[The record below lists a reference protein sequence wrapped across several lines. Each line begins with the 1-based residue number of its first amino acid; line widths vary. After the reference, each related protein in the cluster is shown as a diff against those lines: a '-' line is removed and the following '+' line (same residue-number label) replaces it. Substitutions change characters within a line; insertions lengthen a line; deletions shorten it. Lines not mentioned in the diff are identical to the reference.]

1 MPPSP
6 ALRVSPAREVRMENH
21 HKRGRSLEGGLLFKD
36 KDDDLAL
43 FKDMQNRERDNFLLQ
58 PADDL
63 DDSLSTKLRYF
74 SDFKLGISIPAR
86 GESSD
91 LLNADGDKN
100 DYDWLLT
107 PPGTPLFPSLDD
119 DPPPSNLV
127 HRGRPR
133 SQPISIS
140 RSAKV
145 EKSYRTSRSSA
156 SPNRLSPSPRS
167 GNSTFQN
174 SRSSASPHRLSPS
187 AQSSSSAFSSRGRPS
202 SARQSSPTPTL
213 RSATP
218 SRRPSTP
225 PNKPSSPAPRSATPT
240 MRRMS
245 TGSSSL
251 PSSSG
256 RRAPSPGKA
265 KRGNSASPKLQ
276 AWQSTL
282 PGFSSDAP
290 PNLRTSL
297 SDRAASHVR
306 GLSPAS
312 SRSGRDSSSKFGRQ
326 SMSPTASRSAS
337 SSHSHERDR
346 LSSQSKGS
354 LASSVDDDMDSP
366 QSVVVGL
373 SESPSSR
380 KNGAFASS
388 KALAFSKKPSTK
400 PLSASS
406 APKRSFDSALRQ
418 MDHRKSPQNMFRPLL
433 SSVPSTTFYVGKAN
447 SGHRSMI
454 SRNSSVTTSSNTSS
468 EQGASIA
475 HDTEGSDHDQDAL
488 ASEWGKP
495 SNSSVQEEI
504 FVFDKVDE
512 VSEDIGHEVSD
523 EKPTKSDGS
532 FGESATRQ
540 VEPRDS
546 ESNLVAAENA
556 ATVESSYVML
566 DPKEA
571 DCCEMMAS
579 CSICGS
585 NFHIVGLTDENANV
599 CPDCAERGRQLTPV
613 STVFYTQNILHADTA
628 LGEDKQCDDL
638 QLEMGM
644 HELQQVE
651 KNGTQLMHGQ
661 QGRDVK
667 QGDGCL
673 SDSCLVQ
680 LTEKEGE
687 QHLLDPQ
694 VVGQQEI
701 SSNQSN
707 TVSERRLQHFNSFPS
722 LKADGSE
729 ATGISLLL
737 KRTSSSKWPVV
748 QGRAFTATNVVFDDP
763 SYTRENVN
771 AMRNLIGQGS
781 ASASSSVDL
790 NSIKQIEVRVQRQL
804 SSRKADMENSREGSN
819 SNLLSTTSS
828 VSGMSNNASEA
839 LGHLKS
845 TSEETYLSVRNM
857 EYEALQEAPV
867 VTEGQ
872 LRDSENAEAANKR
885 HSFISTG
892 VHEEFNLERMD
903 GCRALYTSASEL
915 SSHIGTMQLDD
926 SSAAEFLTIEGSI
939 SHGNAEV
946 LSNNARETEMEVSLA
961 TGGSSVHGIEASDP
975 PVLESSNMEV
985 EETEDGYDSSTV
997 QQMDCME
1004 SPNSKGKIE
1013 TFEEPLVTTSLEKDS
1028 LGTTPE
1034 INLSEHDESTITV
1047 GGPSGQRLRSLTL
1060 DEATDTILFCSSII
1074 HDLAYKAATIA
1085 MEKEDQVPLEG
1096 SRPTVTIFGKADSNK
1111 RDLRSRTSRR
1121 TLKSQ
1126 KGRQRQSEADAKSPS
1141 TNDENVAKMDS
1152 SLTACDSAVPNKV
1165 DSMKP
1170 PKLESKCNCTVM

>member
-174 SRSSASPHRLSPS
+174 SRR
-187 AQSSSSAFSSRGRPS
+187 RPS

-240 MRRMS
+240 MRRTS

-495 SNSSVQEEI
+495 SNSNVQEEI

-613 STVFYTQNILHADTA
+613 STVFYTQNMLHADTA
-628 LGEDKQCDDL
+628 LGEDKQCDDF
-638 QLEMGM
+638 QIEMGM

-1034 INLSEHDESTITV
+1034 INLSEHDV

-1096 SRPTVTIFGKADSNK
+1096 SRPTVTILGKADSNK